1 MVRVA
6 VSPGAPMIAGP
17 LTTASVSVRS
27 SSPST
32 TLSPQSGTLNV
43 LLVWPGLKTRVPLT
57 GR

>member
-6 VSPGAPMIAGP
+6 VSPEGPMIAGP
-17 LTTASVSVRS
+17 LTTSSVMSTV

-32 TLSPQSGTLNV
+32 TVSPQSGTLNV
-43 LLVWPGLKTRVPLT
+43 LLDWPGLKTSVPVT